1 MRDAA
6 KAKTNPL
13 NDREQ
18 NKTLFIHSS
27 PMQVLNRPAKVLQ
40 IQEKQTKTISR
51 LHFRISIRVS
61 WKVVLFHA
69 GNMSARYG
77 QLR

>member
-1 MRDAA
+1 
-6 KAKTNPL
+6 
-13 NDREQ
+13 
-18 NKTLFIHSS
+18 
-27 PMQVLNRPAKVLQ
+27 MQVLNRPAKVLQ
-40 IQEKQTKTISR
+40 IQERQTKTISR